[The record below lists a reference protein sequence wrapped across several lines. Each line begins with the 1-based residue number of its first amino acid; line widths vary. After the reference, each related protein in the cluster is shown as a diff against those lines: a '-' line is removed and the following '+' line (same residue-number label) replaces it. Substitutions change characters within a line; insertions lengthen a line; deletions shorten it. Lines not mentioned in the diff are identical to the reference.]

1 MFKAVTAEL
10 FRMGRER
17 GRADLTD
24 RPAETCESEESG
36 ESASPAETVFRLYG
50 NAMFHTARRI
60 LSDDGEAEDA
70 VMDALEKICA
80 RPAYF
85 AELSGD
91 ERRLKLT
98 VMRTVENAAL
108 DRWRRRKRRRE
119 RELLPFGGSD
129 QGKGSG
135 DPDEP
140 EEFADESGSSA
151 EEEFLTREEAE
162 RCGFGSLSR
171 AVETL
176 PPKYR
181 EILLLKYG
189 EEYGNREIAALLG
202 IPESTAATRLMRA
215 RNLLRKKL
223 KEGR

>member
-1 MFKAVTAEL
+1 MFEAVAEEL
-10 FRMGRER
+10 SRKSRER
-17 GRADLTD
+17 EKRNREEWNDKRREEAGPD
-24 RPAETCESEESG
+24 RTTESVN
-36 ESASPAETVFRLYG
+36 PAETVFRLYG

-60 LSDDGEAEDA
+60 LPDDGEAEDA

-80 RPAYF
+80 RPDYF
-85 AELSGD
+85 AKLLGD

-108 DRWRRRKRRRE
+108 DRWRKRKRLRE
-119 RELLPFGGSD
+119 REILPSGVPFG
-129 QGKGSG
+129 
-135 DPDEP
+135 DPGEAEAEEP
-140 EEFADESGSSA
+140 AGERESSA

-162 RCGFGSLSR
+162 TLAFGSISP
-171 AVETL
+171 AVKSL

-181 EILLLKYG
+181 EILLLRYG
-189 EEYGNREIAALLG
+189 EEYGNREIAAILG
-202 IPESTAATRLMRA
+202 IPESTAASRLMRA